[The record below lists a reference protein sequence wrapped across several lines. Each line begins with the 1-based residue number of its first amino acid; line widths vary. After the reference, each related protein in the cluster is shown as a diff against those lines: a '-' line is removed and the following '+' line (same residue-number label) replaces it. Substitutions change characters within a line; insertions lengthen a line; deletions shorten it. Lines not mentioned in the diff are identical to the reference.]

1 MRRHIQISLA
11 NFSYEQLLFMCSMKL
26 CRLCKKFNIIH
37 QFAFC
42 ILFRAHNAK
51 VRRLDLYYL
60 HIIQN
65 GKDIERNLIND

>member
-1 MRRHIQISLA
+1 MSNYYLCVA
-11 NFSYEQLLFMCSMKL
+11 WNFVDFA
-26 CRLCKKFNIIH
+26 KKFNIIH